1 MLITKF
7 ILTIHLR
14 MENLFLPMA
23 VKEAAIGIITE
34 RVTEEME
41 KEGLHGITF

>member
-1 MLITKF
+1 
-7 ILTIHLR
+7 

-23 VKEAAIGIITE
+23 IEEAAIRIFTE